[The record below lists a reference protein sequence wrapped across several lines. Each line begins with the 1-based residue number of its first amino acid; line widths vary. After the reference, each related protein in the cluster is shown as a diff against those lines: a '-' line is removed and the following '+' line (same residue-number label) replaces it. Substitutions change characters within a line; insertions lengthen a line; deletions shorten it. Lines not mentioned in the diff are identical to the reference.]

1 MLLHDRL
8 LGEVRPLRLILLGT
22 VGFVLRLAC
31 ANVANLQL
39 ARAAAR
45 EKEFAV
51 IESAWKVTVFIV
63 PEQVLRY
70 GILIADALSD
80 IFALGAVL
88 YEMDRRS

>member
-1 MLLHDRL
+1 
-8 LGEVRPLRLILLGT
+8 LILLGT
-22 VGFVLRLAC
+22 VGLVLRPAC

-63 PEQVLRY
+63 PEQVQGY

-88 YEMDRRS
+88 

>member
-1 MLLHDRL
+1 MLLYDRL
-8 LGEVRPLRLILLGT
+8 LGDARPLRLILLGM

-63 PEQVLRY
+63 PEQVLRH
-70 GILIADALSD
+70 GILIADALWD